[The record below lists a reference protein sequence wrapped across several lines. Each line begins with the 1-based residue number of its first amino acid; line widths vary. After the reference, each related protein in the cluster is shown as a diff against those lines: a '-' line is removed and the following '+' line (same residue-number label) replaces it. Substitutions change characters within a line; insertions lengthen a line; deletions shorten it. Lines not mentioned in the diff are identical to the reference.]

1 MKKKYKNSIMIIIL
15 LTVLIGCSQKEN
27 DKSPAQIK
35 DTATKNT
42 ATENTTT
49 EDIVVFPDRYNTEM
63 ERVKFQCE
71 LEIPEGFTGLMQD
84 YHVNEQVYCDSNKF
98 YEMFAPESELKE
110 HHTNPVSEGLPEDNT
125 YIFADGTTI
134 ASGFQC
140 LYNSINNI
148 YYNQL
153 GVMDSI
159 EISSNEKLSFAE
171 PETCIEDVN
180 EILRQLG
187 YPADDFFFSWH
198 SLNAQAMEQAEE
210 QLISSG
216 DFPDERRKKGWTSE
230 DDIYVIYAYQKCGTL
245 PVFHEIMSLGR
256 SLAYDTPSGAPVQA
270 VYSVRGLESLLVNN
284 IYAFEKAEKNLH
296 LKNFDEIAKVVEE
309 KFNSILNEADYAV
322 TRAKLYERVYYDEK
336 QNYAVEPT
344 WYFEIIENGN
354 ESRTSVTLV
363 NAVTGKEI
371 YLP

>member
-1 MKKKYKNSIMIIIL
+1 MAFRKRL
-15 LTVLIGCSQKEN
+15 
-27 DKSPAQIK
+27 
-35 DTATKNT
+35 
-42 ATENTTT
+42 
-49 EDIVVFPDRYNTEM
+49 
-63 ERVKFQCE
+63 
-71 LEIPEGFTGLMQD
+71 
-84 YHVNEQVYCDSNKF
+84 
-98 YEMFAPESELKE
+98 
-110 HHTNPVSEGLPEDNT
+110 
-125 YIFADGTTI
+125 
-134 ASGFQC
+134 
-140 LYNSINNI
+140 
-148 YYNQL
+148 
-153 GVMDSI
+153 
-159 EISSNEKLSFAE
+159 
-171 PETCIEDVN
+171 
-180 EILRQLG
+180 
-187 YPADDFFFSWH
+187 
-198 SLNAQAMEQAEE
+198 
-210 QLISSG
+210 G

-284 IYAFEKAEKNLH
+284 IYAFEKAEKNLY

-354 ESRTSVTLV
+354 KSGTSVTLV
-363 NAVTGKEI
+363 NAVMGKEI